1 MSARAR
7 ALAAAFA
14 LLAPCAAAAQE
25 APPVPGELPKAPS
38 TPYVLSGARFLEV
51 NVTVATLLDV
61 NGRTDAPKD
70 TRVGRSSALLGFD
83 FGLPLWNQRIRPS
96 VFGGVQLGYWGDDAH
111 GPVSAYAGAR
121 LRASFWMG
129 DLWDFYAVARGDFP
143 MTGAGVGFRP
153 GLGLGM
159 RVGRAVSLEGTYDM
173 LVPLGGDFQNTQYG
187 SLVPV
192 GMTIALS
199 VDACI
204 GCTRS
209 EKPQLNRDLAC
220 RLYDFA
226 KDASTCGVR
235 DAICAA
241 VPKALAACPN
251 PLVAARDDDGTSTF
265 LAALED
271 AVAPL
276 GKPAV
281 QRLRALHAAL
291 VRQWEAYEAS
301 TTSAALEKR
310 KLSERWTYAPVP
322 GELRA
327 YLGCD
332 GPVPPDCAE
341 ITAQ

>member
-1 MSARAR
+1 M
-7 ALAAAFA
+7 
-14 LLAPCAAAAQE
+14 
-25 APPVPGELPKAPS
+25 
-38 TPYVLSGARFLEV
+38 
-51 NVTVATLLDV
+51 
-61 NGRTDAPKD
+61 
-70 TRVGRSSALLGFD
+70 
-83 FGLPLWNQRIRPS
+83 
-96 VFGGVQLGYWGDDAH
+96 
-111 GPVSAYAGAR
+111 
-121 LRASFWMG
+121 
-129 DLWDFYAVARGDFP
+129 
-143 MTGAGVGFRP
+143 
-153 GLGLGM
+153 
-159 RVGRAVSLEGTYDM
+159 
-173 LVPLGGDFQNTQYG
+173 
-187 SLVPV
+187 
-192 GMTIALS
+192 
-199 VDACI
+199 
-204 GCTRS
+204 
-209 EKPQLNRDLAC
+209 NRDLAC

-226 KDASTCGVR
+226 PTAKQCGVR